1 MNGIVPWLGIVTAM
15 VTGALVPT
23 LGFFVNRSITQG
35 ERLSLL
41 EGQQSAVAEQ
51 VALLR
56 TEVRMGMSELR
67 AEIRSINRPDRTDG

>member
-1 MNGIVPWLGIVTAM
+1 MNIVTAL
-15 VTGALVPT
+15 VTGVLVPT
-23 LGFFVNRSITQG
+23 VGFFVIRNISQG

-56 TEVRMGMSELR
+56 TDVRVGMSELR
-67 AEIRSINRPDRTDG
+67 AEIRSIKVSN